1 MYKKFKWNAI
11 LSISVVTAAV
21 LMIGFVSAL
30 YITST
35 SSDKSAFKIG
45 GNKQTINDTKKEDKM
60 KETNTKSY
68 NILVMGDS
76 LAKGTGDEKG
86 KGFAGG
92 FADLWR
98 TKETKP
104 IKVTNIAVNGDTS
117 SGLLNIVNDQ
127 ETLKYIE
134 DSKII
139 LISIGGNEIKNFT
152 NLNSASTSSD
162 NSAVKS
168 TQDKY
173 FNNLKTIFKTIRSK
187 NSKCMVIFIGL
198 YNPLGKNIT
207 SDEINLLDNWN
218 YQTNEIVSSYSN
230 SLFIPTYDLFKY
242 NIDNYLAPDNFHP
255 NGTGYAAVSKRIFE
269 ALNNYKD

>member
-1 MYKKFKWNAI
+1 MYKKFKWTAI
-11 LSISVVTAAV
+11 LTISAATAAI
-21 LMIGFVSAL
+21 LIIGFVSSVFV
-30 YITST
+30 TST
-35 SSDKSAFKIG
+35 SSVKSAFKIDD
-45 GNKQTINDTKKEDKM
+45 NKQMSNDTKKEDKM
-60 KETNTKSY
+60 KEENTKSY

-86 KGFAGG
+86 KGFAGS
-92 FADLWR
+92 FADLWK

-104 IKVTNIAVNGDTS
+104 INVTNIAVNGDTS

-134 DSKII
+134 NSKII
-139 LISIGGNEIKNFT
+139 LISIGGNEIKNFAS
-152 NLNSASTSSD
+152 LNSASTSSD
-162 NSAVKS
+162 NSVVKS

-173 FNNLKTIFKTIRSK
+173 FSNLKTIFKTIRSK

-218 YQTNEIVSSYSN
+218 YETNEIVSSDSN
-230 SLFIPTYDLFKY
+230 SIFIPTYDLFKY
-242 NIDNYLAPDNFHP
+242 NVDNYLAPDNFHP
-255 NGTGYAAVSKRIFE
+255 NGTGYDAISKRIFE